1 MQVQE
6 QVVEDDLMLIRD
18 REERIRQLEVIFH
31 NCAIC
36 LAFRLCHNVF
46 DVTLIIFSIGQ
57 FVETDNITGKIN
69 EKMSKL
75 LIKRNAKQI
84 AQL

>member
-36 LAFRLCHNVF
+36 LAFRLISNL
-46 DVTLIIFSIGQ
+46 DIFS
-57 FVETDNITGKIN
+57 
-69 EKMSKL
+69 
-75 LIKRNAKQI
+75 LILPVILSVSTN
-84 AQL
+84 

>member
-1 MQVQE
+1 
-6 QVVEDDLMLIRD
+6 
-18 REERIRQLEVIFH
+18 
-31 NCAIC
+31 
-36 LAFRLCHNVF
+36 VF